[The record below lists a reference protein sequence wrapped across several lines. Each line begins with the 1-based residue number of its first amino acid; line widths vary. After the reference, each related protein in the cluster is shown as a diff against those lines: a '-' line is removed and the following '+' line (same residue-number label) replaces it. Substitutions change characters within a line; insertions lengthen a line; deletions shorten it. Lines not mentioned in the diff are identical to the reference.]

1 MGLYGHIEDFLFS
14 QKVSDKTRSNIKSCL
29 HSFFKWVS
37 KREGVP
43 VPEFPE
49 TNFELGWRNIIDIDT
64 QRKVIEEV
72 KRLTYEINPNVW
84 FGVHCL
90 ATYIAVRPCELM
102 SVREAH
108 INLKLG
114 GIVIPHPKEKRP
126 KIVYLL
132 AEDIEFIR
140 SLPKGLPDLYFFRHL
155 PGRSGVA
162 AGAKFGPRYL
172 YKWWK
177 KACDN
182 LGVEGVDLYG
192 GTRHSTATALGQIC
206 TPEEVK
212 DATGHVSEAFERYF
226 QGRQARAL
234 NVTKKIR
241 RLDSNQGLIKVSG
254 GDEKGKLLK
263 FKE

>member
-1 MGLYGHIEDFLFS
+1 MA
-14 QKVSDKTRSNIKSCL
+14 QKLDPSETVTFKELLIAKSCL

-37 KREGVP
+37 KREGIP
-43 VPEFPE
+43 MPEFPE
-49 TNFELGWRNIIDIDT
+49 VAFELGWRNIVDIET
-64 QRKVIEEV
+64 QREIIEKV
-72 KRLTYEINPNVW
+72 KRLTYDINPKIW

-90 ATYIAVRPCELM
+90 ATYVSIRPGELL
-102 SVREAH
+102 STRERY

-114 GIVIPHPKEKRP
+114 GIVVPHPKEKRP

-132 AEDIEFIR
+132 PEDVEFIESQPR
-140 SLPKGLPDLYFFRHL
+140 GLPDLYFFRHL

-162 AGAKFGPRYL
+162 AGTKFGPRYL

-177 KACDN
+177 KACEN
-182 LGVEGVDLYG
+182 LGIENLDLYG
-192 GTRHSTATALGQIC
+192 GTRHSTVTALGQVC

-234 NVTKKIR
+234 NVTKKIGK
-241 RLDSNQGLIKVSG
+241 LGSNQHLINVSG
-254 GDEKGKLLK
+254 RIEKGKVLK